1 MKFKVEFKNIN
12 QINYNDKST
21 GEPKNFNKYS
31 LSLSVDNSEDAN
43 AIALKIVELGKVAQ
57 VVADPTKF
65 IKAHTYNEKLTYRC
79 NVECSK
85 FTFERVEKFATL
97 DIDLTD
103 IEMTESKGYINA
115 KIAKE
120 NGKEKIKGYQQP
132 SALASDDVV
141 DGWLIEAPKP
151 QIGDGSMGEAATPKA
166 FEAFAPVTPATAPP
180 ASIYDP
186 ASGPNDLPF

>member
-12 QINYNDKST
+12 QINYSDKTT
-21 GEPKNFNKYS
+21 GEPKSFNKYS

-57 VVADPTKF
+57 VVVDPTKF
-65 IKAHTYNEKLTYRC
+65 IKANTYNEKLTYRC

-85 FTFERVEKFATL
+85 FTFERVERFATL
-97 DIDLTD
+97 EIDLPD
-103 IEMTESKGYINA
+103 IEMAESKGYINA

-120 NGKEKIKGYQQP
+120 NGKEKIRGYRQP
-132 SALASDDVV
+132 SASAFDDGV
-141 DGWLIEAPKP
+141 DGWLVEAPKP
-151 QIGDGSMGEAATPKA
+151 QISDGSMGEIATPEEFK
-166 FEAFAPVTPATAPP
+166 AFAPSPTTAPP

-186 ASGPNDLPF
+186 ASSPNDLPF